1 MSLSISEDLMSRM
14 WPAGG
19 QKIPGLRAGI
29 AASSA
34 RVFAKY
40 GITTTLQ
47 ARTSWRRC
55 RTSVGQVM
63 TSSRT

>member
-1 MSLSISEDLMSRM
+1 MSLSISEDLMMRM
-14 WPAGG
+14 WPAGD

-40 GITTTLQ
+40 GVRPCFSLV
-47 ARTSWRRC
+47 A
-55 RTSVGQVM
+55 GLG
-63 TSSRT
+63 